1 MSDTTPAESIWY
13 RLELLVNDAEP
24 ATTMLWD
31 CGALGVEVQDHETFM
46 EGDPMAP
53 LPDGKTR
60 LIAFF
65 EHDADAANISAP
77 EDDKRAFEALTSS
90 SSEPEIVSYALYTDK
105 SWETAWMDF
114 FKPLALSKRVMVGP
128 PWETFDAPAGGTRL
142 VIEPGMAFGTGTHET
157 TQLCAQIM
165 DDLLAARPADAAPA
179 SLFDVGCGSG
189 ILAMAAR
196 RLGAQPVL
204 GIDNDPVAVGVAND
218 NLVVNALQDDMALT
232 TTPLEDVTDMF
243 DIVVANILP
252 HVLLELRED
261 LIARAVPVT
270 GQLILSGITEDKAAE
285 VIAGFSQS
293 GWQFVEQRQAAEWV
307 ALLFN
312 QNSEQAEN

>member
-1 MSDTTPAESIWY
+1 MTDTTIEETIWY

-24 ATTMLWD
+24 ATTLLWD
-31 CGALGVEVQDHETFM
+31 CGALGVEVQDTETFM
-46 EGDPMAP
+46 EGAPMAP

-65 EHDADAANISAP
+65 EHAANTSAP
-77 EDDKRAFEALTSS
+77 DDDKRAVAALIASN
-90 SSEPEIVSYALYTDK
+90 SEPEIVSYALYTDK

-128 PWETFDAPAGGTRL
+128 PWETFEAPAGGTRL

-157 TQLCAQIM
+157 TQLCAQIL

-204 GIDNDPVAVGVAND
+204 GIDNDAVAVGVAND
-218 NLVVNALQDDMALT
+218 NLVVNELQNDMALT
-232 TTPLEDVTDMF
+232 TTPLEDVTDLF

-261 LIARAVPVT
+261 LIARVVPVT

-285 VIAGFSQS
+285 VIAGFSQP
-293 GWQFVEQRQAAEWV
+293 GWRHVELRQAAEWV
-307 ALLFN
+307 ALLFE
-312 QNSEQAEN
+312 QTSEQAKN

>member
-1 MSDTTPAESIWY
+1 MSETTPAESIWY

-31 CGALGVEVQDHETFM
+31 CGALGVEVQDTETFM

-65 EHDADAANISAP
+65 EHPADATEF
-77 EDDKRAFEALTSS
+77 EDDKRAIQALTSS
-90 SSEPEIVSYALYTDK
+90 KSEPEIVSYALYTDK

-128 PWETFDAPAGGTRL
+128 PWETFEAPAGGTRL

-157 TQLCAQIM
+157 TQLCAQIL
-165 DDLLAARPADAAPA
+165 DDLLAARPADAPPA

-196 RLGAQPVL
+196 RLGAYPVL
-204 GIDNDPVAVGVAND
+204 GIDNDAVAVGVAND

-232 TTPLEDVTDMF
+232 TTPLEDVTELY

-252 HVLLELRED
+252 HVLL
-261 LIARAVPVT
+261 
-270 GQLILSGITEDKAAE
+270 
-285 VIAGFSQS
+285 
-293 GWQFVEQRQAAEWV
+293 
-307 ALLFN
+307 
-312 QNSEQAEN
+312 